1 MALDLSNITDERRQ
15 EMQRKAAEKKAAKQ
29 QWAKNNLKL
38 NWADKKHWQELA
50 SKHGFRLPVY
60 YEPAKSKFVNR
71 FLKHFGLSQEWYQD
85 VTGYSNGNQEGR
97 ANPNMPAFAQVGLL
111 LEALDE
117 IS

>member
-1 MALDLSNITDERRQ
+1 MNYHLSNITDEQRQ

-29 QWAKNNLKL
+29 QWAKDNLKL
-38 NWADKKHWQELA
+38 EWDDKKHWQELA

-71 FLKHFGLSQEWYQD
+71 FLKHFDLSQEWYQD
-85 VTGYSNGNQEGR
+85 VTGYSNGNQEAK
-97 ANPNMPAFAQVGLL
+97 ANPNMPAFCQVGLL